1 MRVAKGAFGQVL
13 TQKLV
18 QGLSVARACRHMGHS
33 RQAYYKSRHR
43 ERQRQQQTC
52 QVVSMVTALR
62 VRQPRLGTREL
73 HTCWASRCGRR
84 DQSRAYNK
92 TTDSHH
98 RCLRHPNLLKAGEGQ
113 IGDAHRA
120 PGQFGGG
127 KCGDE
132 LWTTARRAEDG
143 QIWPA
148 KSGSYNGVDCPLP
161 KRLRLGRSD
170 TEA

>member
-1 MRVAKGAFGQVL
+1 MPGGINGHRTAGTSAEVGY
-13 TQKLV
+13 
-18 QGLSVARACRHMGHS
+18 ARAAHVLG
-33 RQAYYKSRHR
+33 QPLR
-43 ERQRQQQTC
+43 EAGIKAGRE
-52 QVVSMVTALR
+52 ALFDILSSAR
-62 VRQPRLGTREL
+62 PLVRPR
-73 HTCWASRCGRR
+73 
-84 DQSRAYNK
+84 RAYNK